1 MSRAVPTVSDR
12 RALSV
17 AGRYRVLGLLF
28 ALMLI
33 TYLDRVCFSTTASA
47 VGSDLGLSLSEVGL
61 AGSAFVL
68 GYVLFEIP
76 GGWLADRFG
85 ARLMLTR
92 IVIWWSAFTALT
104 GAAWNLGSLVMI
116 RFLFGCG
123 EAGAFPGATS
133 AIARWF
139 PRNELGRAQSVV
151 MFGSRVGFALTS
163 WIVIALMARVGWRG
177 VYWAFAVLG
186 VVWALVWSAW
196 FRDTPDAHPSV
207 SRTELALIRS
217 QRIARGHAAIGRW
230 GAILTNRSVL
240 ALCGMYSG
248 YTWGLYFYIQ
258 WLPTYLEQARG
269 LDLPD
274 IGPTAAAVL
283 VSGAVASLA
292 GGWIS
297 DRLVPTLGVRSARRL
312 PAMAGLLGAAVFLAL
327 AATVEDNMLA
337 LVFLGLSFG
346 SAELILA
353 VTWAT
358 CLDIGGPA
366 AGVVSGTMN
375 SLGQIGGALAP
386 WLTGVMVEEFAS
398 WEPPLLVAAAYYVV
412 SALLWMA
419 IDPNQRL
426 GASSATTKI

>member
-1 MSRAVPTVSDR
+1 MPVRY
-12 RALSV
+12 RAL
-17 AGRYRVLGLLF
+17 GFLF
-28 ALMLI
+28 VLMLI
-33 TYLDRVCFSTTASA
+33 TYLDRVCFSTTAGAMSEE
-47 VGSDLGLSLSEVGL
+47 LGLSLEQIGL
-61 AGSAFVL
+61 AGSGFVL

-92 IVIWWSAFTALT
+92 IVIWWSVFTALT
-104 GAAWNLGSLVMI
+104 GAAWNFRALVVI

-139 PRNELGRAQSVV
+139 PRHELGRAQSIV
-151 MFGSRVGFALTS
+151 MFGSRVGFAMTS
-163 WIVIALMARVGWRG
+163 WIVIALMTAHGWRT
-177 VYWAFAVLG
+177 VYWIFAVLG
-186 VVWALVWSAW
+186 IVWAVGWSAW
-196 FRDTPDAHPSV
+196 FRDTPEAKSSV
-207 SRTELALIRS
+207 GSAELNLIREH
-217 QRIARGHAAIGRW
+217 RAASGREANVPW
-230 GAILTNRSVL
+230 GVLLTSRNVW

-269 LDLPD
+269 LDLPE
-274 IGPTAAAVL
+274 IGPMAAAVL
-283 VSGAVASLA
+283 VSGAVANLL

-297 DRLVPTLGVRSARRL
+297 DRLIPTLGIRAARRI
-312 PAMAGLLGAAVFLAL
+312 PAISGLLSAGVFLAL
-327 AATVEDNMLA
+327 AATVANDTLA

-358 CLDIGGPA
+358 CMDIGGPA

-386 WLTGVMVEEFAS
+386 WLIGLMVERTGS
-398 WEPPLLVAAAYYVV
+398 WEPPLLVSAAYYVV
-412 SALLWMA
+412 SAVLWLMVEP
-419 IDPNQRL
+419 DRRL
-426 GASSATTKI
+426 KLADAET